1 MARTTG
7 PLLSMDASGSVG
19 NALTFAKWK
28 GRNYVRRYAVP
39 SNPQS
44 TGQESIRSGMALY
57 TAVYKNQTANVT
69 SAFQAKAESE
79 KYSVINAFISSGL
92 NAWKSSILIL
102 ANGAERG
109 TWTSSGS
116 VSVTGSA
123 QQRGI
128 TWSWTESLTGTQT
141 GAILLVR
148 KAADPGTTTQYAV
161 HGTASGTS
169 YLLTGL
175 DAATSYQ
182 ARIVV
187 IMSDGTVAYS
197 AANTTTTP

>member
-44 TGQESIRSGMALY
+44 TGQESIRAGMALY
-57 TAVYKNQTANVT
+57 TAIYKNQTANVT
-69 SAFQAKAESE
+69 SAFQSKADSE
-79 KYSVINAFISSGL
+79 KYSVINAYVGTGL
-92 NAWKSSILIL
+92 NSWKSSILIL

-128 TWSWTESLTGTQT
+128 TWTWTESLTGTQV

-148 KAADPGTTTQYAV
+148 EAADPGSTTQYAV
-161 HGTASGTS
+161 HGTSSGTS